1 MGGPYVAVPCCTVVA
16 VHCHSTGDVGR
27 SCAGHGRAALARRI
41 RRGLHYAV
49 DALAGALPTTVPRLH
64 PPEFELLVIIFV
76 FASLFL
82 GEVRGYYVRFWW
94 WDLALHSGS
103 ALLLGMFSFMLVY
116 VLNEERHIELHMKAG
131 FAAFFSFTFA
141 LGVGALWEIFEFG
154 MDGVFGLN
162 MQKSGLVDTMWDLI
176 VDAAGA
182 LLVSVLGYAWMRS
195 GTESFVSR
203 GIARF
208 VQANPQFFE
217 RRQR

>member
-1 MGGPYVAVPCCTVVA
+1 MSRFRVAQLSLFIA
-16 VHCHSTGDVGR
+16 IQ
-27 SCAGHGRAALARRI
+27 LAM
-41 RRGLHYAV
+41 
-49 DALAGALPTTVPRLH
+49 LAGLVLATVERHWLDAFAVACIMLLTLLPALFRRRFRVFI

>member
-1 MGGPYVAVPCCTVVA
+1 MSRFRVAQLSLFIA
-16 VHCHSTGDVGR
+16 IQ
-27 SCAGHGRAALARRI
+27 LAM
-41 RRGLHYAV
+41 
-49 DALAGALPTTVPRLH
+49 LAGLVLAAVERHWLDTFAVACIMLLTLLPALFRRQFRVFI

-82 GEVRGYYVRFWW
+82 GEVREYYVRFWW

-103 ALLLGMFSFMLVY
+103 ALLLGMFGFMLVY
-116 VLNEERHIELHMKAG
+116 VLNEERHIGLHMKAG

-141 LGVGALWEIFEFG
+141 LAVGALWEIFEFG

-182 LLVSVLGYAWMRS
+182 LLVSVLGYVWMRS

-208 VQANPQFFE
+208 VQANPRFFE